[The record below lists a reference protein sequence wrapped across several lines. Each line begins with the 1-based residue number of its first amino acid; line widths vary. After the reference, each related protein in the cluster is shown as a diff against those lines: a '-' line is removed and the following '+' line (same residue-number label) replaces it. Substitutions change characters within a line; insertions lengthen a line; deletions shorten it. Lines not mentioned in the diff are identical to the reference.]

1 MQKTVL
7 TFLGLA
13 VAVTVFAALVAG
25 TLQSNVETNANNT
38 NTKINKTFDT
48 MK

>member
-1 MQKTVL
+1 MNKTVL

-13 VAVTVFAALVAG
+13 VAVTVFAGLVVG
-25 TLQSNVETNANNT
+25 TLQPNIETNANNT